1 MCTELPTI
9 SGGFE
14 EQMRF
19 VYCGQV
25 FRAPCEF
32 CGSLYRSDVWHPCEA
47 RTTAIMNRD
56 EARYQAYRE
65 KLGTRD
71 NWTGD

>member
-1 MCTELPTI
+1 MIPTL
-9 SGGFE
+9 SGDFAE
-14 EQMRF
+14 RMRF
-19 VYCGQV
+19 IACGQTYQ
-25 FRAPCEF
+25 APCEY
-32 CGSLYRSDVWHPCEA
+32 CGELERSDVWHPCEA
-47 RTTAIMNRD
+47 RTTAVMNGN